1 MMERAIQ
8 IANSIK
14 AEGNTPLSKSQLKEI
29 ISLIDYTTLNETD
42 TEESVKSWMDNSIE
56 LMNSVSTY
64 CGAWCVYPEFVALI
78 KENRNDLPI
87 SIAAVS
93 GNFPTGKA
101 ITQVKIDEALLAEAL
116 GAEEIDVVINKGWAK
131 EGSFLKIEKELQLI
145 KGSLERA
152 HLKVIMETGLL
163 SPESIYEISKASL
176 RAGADFIKTST
187 GKTEKGA
194 SLEAVA
200 IMCFA
205 IKEHYEQSAMMVG
218 IKPSGG
224 ISDAEEAALYIK
236 LVRNILGDG
245 WINNKLF
252 RIGASRLLTNTI
264 NKLSE

>member
-1 MMERAIQ
+1 
-8 IANSIK
+8 
-14 AEGNTPLSKSQLKEI
+14 LKEI

-42 TEESVKSWMDNSIE
+42 TEESVKIWLDNSIE
-56 LMNSVSTY
+56 LMNSVSAY
-64 CGAWCVYPEFVALI
+64 CGGWCVYPEFVALVN
-78 KENRNDLPI
+78 ENRNDLPI
-87 SIAAVS
+87 AIAAVS
-93 GNFPTGKA
+93 GNFPSGKA
-101 ITQVKIDEALLAEAL
+101 LTQVKIDESILAEAH

-131 EGSFLKIEKELQLI
+131 DGSIHKIEKELQLI
-145 KGSLERA
+145 KGSLGSA

-163 SPESIYEISKASL
+163 SPESIYDVSKAAI

-205 IKEHYEQSAMMVG
+205 IKEHYDESGQMVG

-224 ISDAEEAALYIK
+224 ISDAEEAARYIK
-236 LVRNILGDG
+236 LVRSILGDE

-252 RIGASRLLTNTI
+252 RIGASRLLTNAIT
-264 NKLSE
+264 KLGE